1 MNIRLEYMTKA
12 LCRDYHRGFV
22 FDPAMFPD
30 GIVSKAYVYSDAHA
44 DAHWLRQRD
53 VGRIHLAVMLDD
65 RIIGDVVLKNID
77 RQKASC
83 TMGIHLQNDSC
94 KNKGYGTEAELQV
107 LEYAFNEAGME
118 VVYADAL
125 IGNKRSQHVLEKVG
139 FQETYRDNTFVYYIC
154 QKSSWK
160 RPEGGFGNR

>member
-1 MNIRLEYMTKA
+1 MNVRLIDMTKA

-22 FDPAMFPD
+22 FDPSMFTG

-44 DAHWLRQRD
+44 DTHWQRQQNL
-53 VGRIHLAVMLDD
+53 GRIHLAVMLDD

-77 RQKASC
+77 REKTSC

-107 LEYAFNEAGME
+107 LEYAFNKVGME
-118 VVYADAL
+118 VVYADTL

-139 FQETYRDNTFVYYIC
+139 FRETHRDNTFVYYIC

-160 RPEGGFGNR
+160 RPEGGFGSR